1 MEQINPRGFASD
13 NNSGVHPSIMQ
24 ALANVNQG
32 HVVAYGNDHYSKSAI
47 EKFKKIFG
55 NDIAVYFLYNGTGAN
70 VLALKSVTES
80 WQSILCS
87 EVAHIYEDE
96 CGAPEKITGCKLVPL
111 PHVHGKIN
119 IEGIHKHLVWL
130 DDEHR
135 VQPRVVSIT
144 QSTEMGGVYSLEEI
158 KTISKFC
165 RENDLLLHMDG
176 ARLSNAAIKLGLD
189 YIDFTKN
196 AGVDILSFGGTKNG
210 MMFGEAVIFFDPVH
224 AKHSKYFRKQNMQLN
239 SKMRYIAAQFD
250 AYLDPEIWK
259 KNAQNANEKAQY
271 LYNAVKDIKQINV
284 VHPVESNG
292 VFAIIP
298 REITEEL
305 QKEVFFYVF
314 DEHANMVRW
323 MCSWD
328 TTTDDIDRFVKRLKE
343 LLKV

>member
-1 MEQINPRGFASD
+1 MEQTNPRGFASD
-13 NNSGVHPSIMQ
+13 NNSGVHPAIMQ
-24 ALANVNQG
+24 ALAQVNHG
-32 HVVAYGNDHYSKSAI
+32 HVVAYGKDHYTKQAI
-47 EKFKKIFG
+47 DKFKTIFG

-70 VLALKSVTES
+70 VLALRSVTES
-80 WQSILCS
+80 WQSVLCS

-96 CGAPEKITGCKLVPL
+96 CGAPEKNTGCKLIPL
-111 PHVHGKIN
+111 PHTHGKITV
-119 IEGIHKHLVWL
+119 ESIHKHLVWL

-144 QSTEMGGVYSLEEI
+144 QSTEMGTVYTLEEI
-158 KTISKFC
+158 KTISTFC
-165 RENDLLLHMDG
+165 HENNLLLHMDG
-176 ARLSNAAIKLGLD
+176 ARISNAAIKLGLD
-189 YIDFTKN
+189 YVDFTKN

-210 MMFGEAVIFFDPVH
+210 LMFGEAVIFFNPEL

-239 SKMRYIAAQFD
+239 SKMRYIAAQFE
-250 AYLDPEIWK
+250 AYLAPEVWK
-259 KNAQNANEKAQY
+259 INAVNANEKAQY
-271 LYNAVKDIKQINV
+271 LYNAVKDIKDIKV
-284 VHPVESNG
+284 VHPVDANG

-298 REITEEL
+298 TEITEEL

-343 LLKV
+343 LLSK

>member
-24 ALANVNQG
+24 ALANVNHG

-47 EKFKKIFG
+47 EKFKNIFG
-55 NDIAVYFLYNGTGAN
+55 KDIAVYFLYNGTGAN

-111 PHVHGKIN
+111 PHLHGKIS

-130 DDEHR
+130 NDEHR

-144 QSTEMGGVYSLEEI
+144 QSTEMGGVYTLEEI
-158 KTISKFC
+158 KAISKFC
-165 RENDLLLHMDG
+165 KENDLLLHMDG

-189 YIDFTKN
+189 YVEFTKN

-210 MMFGEAVIFFDPVH
+210 MMFGEAVIFFNQDD

-250 AYLDPEIWK
+250 AYLETDVWK

-271 LYNAVKDIKQINV
+271 LYNAVKDIPQINV

-298 REITEEL
+298 TEITAEL

-343 LLKV
+343 LLKA

>member
-1 MEQINPRGFASD
+1 MTNSRGFASD
-13 NNSGVHPSIMQ
+13 NNSGVHPIIMQ
-24 ALANVNQG
+24 ALSDVNNG
-32 HVVAYGNDHYSKSAI
+32 HVVAYGHDHYTEMAI
-47 EKFKKIFG
+47 ERFKSIFG
-55 NDIAVYFLYNGTGAN
+55 KEIEVYFVFNGTGAN

-96 CGAPEKITGCKLVPL
+96 CGAPEKITGCKLIPL
-111 PHVHGKIN
+111 PHNHGKIS
-119 IEGIHKHLVWL
+119 IEGIHKHMVWL

-144 QSTEMGGVYSLEEI
+144 QTTEMGGVYTLNEI
-158 KTISKFC
+158 KEISAFC
-165 RENDLLLHMDG
+165 RANNLLLHMDG
-176 ARLSNAAIKLGLD
+176 ARLSNAAVKLGLD
-189 YIDFTKN
+189 YVEFTKN

-210 MMFGEAVIFFDPVH
+210 LMFGEAVIFFNAEH

-239 SKMRYIAAQFD
+239 SKMRYVAAQFN
-250 AYLDPEIWK
+250 AYLDSGIWK
-259 KNAQNANEKAQY
+259 TNAINANEKAQY
-271 LYNAVKDIKQINV
+271 LYNAVKDLPEIKV
-284 VHPVESNG
+284 MHPVEANG

-298 REITEEL
+298 KEITAEL

-328 TTTDDIDRFVKRLKE
+328 TTFDDIDRFVNRLKE
-343 LLKV
+343 LLAN

>member
-1 MEQINPRGFASD
+1 MTNLRGFASD
-13 NNSGVHPSIMQ
+13 NNSGVHPIIMQ
-24 ALANVNQG
+24 ALSDVNNG
-32 HVVAYGNDHYSKSAI
+32 HVVAYGHDHYTESAI
-47 EKFKKIFG
+47 DKFKGLFG
-55 NDIAVYFLYNGTGAN
+55 SDIDVYFVFNGTGAN

-96 CGAPEKITGCKLVPL
+96 CGAPEKITGCKLIPL
-111 PHVHGKIN
+111 PHAHGKIN
-119 IEGIHKHLVWL
+119 IEGIHKHMVWL

-144 QSTEMGGVYSLEEI
+144 QTTEMGGVYTLEEI
-158 KTISKFC
+158 KEISAFC
-165 RENDLLLHMDG
+165 KANNLLLHMDG
-176 ARLSNAAIKLGLD
+176 ARLSNAAVQLGLD
-189 YIDFTKN
+189 YVEFTKN

-210 MMFGEAVIFFDPVH
+210 LMFGEAVIFFNPAH

-239 SKMRYIAAQFD
+239 SKMRYVAAQFK
-250 AYLDPEIWK
+250 AYIESGIWK
-259 KNAQNANEKAQY
+259 ENAINANEKAQY
-271 LYNAVKDIKQINV
+271 LYNAVKNLPEIKV
-284 VHPVESNG
+284 MHPVEANG

-298 REITEEL
+298 KEITAVF

-328 TTTDDIDRFVKRLKE
+328 TTFDDIDRFVKRLKE
-343 LLKV
+343 LLAK

>member
-1 MEQINPRGFASD
+1 MTNPRGFASD
-13 NNSGVHPSIMQ
+13 NNSAVHPAIMQ
-24 ALANVNQG
+24 AMVDVNHG
-32 HVVAYGNDHYSKSAI
+32 HVVAYGNDHYTKSAVN
-47 EKFKKIFG
+47 KFKELFG
-55 NDIAVYFLYNGTGAN
+55 QDIAVYFLYNGTGAN

-87 EVAHIYEDE
+87 ESAHIYEDE
-96 CGAPEKITGCKLVPL
+96 CGAPEKITGCKLIPL

-119 IEGIHKHLVWL
+119 VAGIHKHMVWL

-144 QSTEMGGVYSLEEI
+144 QTTEMGGVYSLDEI
-158 KTISKFC
+158 KAISQYCK
-165 RENDLLLHMDG
+165 ENNLLLHMDG
-176 ARLSNAAIKLGLD
+176 ARLSNAAVSLGME
-189 YIDFTKN
+189 YVEFTKN

-210 MMFGEAVIFFDPVH
+210 LMFGEAVIFFNPEH

-239 SKMRYIAAQFD
+239 SKMRYIAAQFN

-259 KNAQNANEKAQY
+259 KNALNANEKAQY
-271 LYNAVKDIKQINV
+271 LYNAIKDIPEINV
-284 VHPVESNG
+284 VHPVEANG

-298 REITEEL
+298 VEITAEL

-328 TTTDDIDRFVKRLKE
+328 TTTDDVDRFVKRLKE
-343 LLKV
+343 LLKK

>member
-1 MEQINPRGFASD
+1 MEQVNPRGFASD
-13 NNSGVHPSIMQ
+13 NNSGVHPTIMK
-24 ALANVNQG
+24 ALANVNNG
-32 HVVAYGNDHYSKSAI
+32 HVVAYGNDHYSKTAI
-47 EKFKKIFG
+47 EKFKGIFG
-55 NDIAVYFLYNGTGAN
+55 DDIAVYFLYNGTGAN
-70 VLALKSVTES
+70 VLALKSVTDS
-80 WQSILCS
+80 WQSIMCS

-96 CGAPEKITGCKLVPL
+96 CGAPEKITGCKLIPL
-111 PHVHGKIN
+111 PHEHGKIN
-119 IEGIHKHLVWL
+119 VAGIHKHLVWL

-144 QSTEMGGVYSLEEI
+144 QCTEMGGVYSFEEI

-165 RENDLLLHMDG
+165 HDNGLLLHMDG

-189 YIDFTKN
+189 YVDFTKN

-210 MMFGEAVIFFDPVH
+210 MMFGEAVIFFNPEH

-250 AYLDPEIWK
+250 AYLDPTVWK
-259 KNAQNANEKAQY
+259 KNAQNANENAQY
-271 LYNAVKDIKQINV
+271 LYNAIKDITQINV
-284 VHPVESNG
+284 VHPVEANA

-298 REITEEL
+298 TEITEEL

-343 LLKV
+343 LLNV

>member
-1 MEQINPRGFASD
+1 MKNPRGFASD

-24 ALANVNQG
+24 ALADVNNG
-32 HVVAYGNDHYSKSAI
+32 HVVAYGGDHYTASAI
-47 EKFKKIFG
+47 ERFKKIFG
-55 NDIAVYFLYNGTGAN
+55 QEIAVYFLYNGTGAN

-111 PHVHGKIN
+111 SHIHGKIN
-119 IEGIHKHLVWL
+119 IEGIYKHLVWL

-135 VQPRVVSIT
+135 VQPKVVSIT
-144 QSTEMGGVYSLEEI
+144 QCTEMGGVYSLDEI

-165 RENDLLLHMDG
+165 GDNNLLLHMDG
-176 ARLSNAAIKLGLD
+176 ARLSNAAISMGLE

-210 MMFGEAVIFFDPVH
+210 MMFGEAVVFFNPEH

-250 AYLDPEIWK
+250 AYLNPDIWK
-259 KNAQNANEKAQY
+259 TNAKNANEKAQY
-271 LYNAVKDIKQINV
+271 LYNAVKDIPEINV
-284 VHPVESNG
+284 VHPVDANG

-298 REITEEL
+298 TEITEEL

-328 TTTDDIDRFVKRLKE
+328 TTTNDIDRFVIRLKE
-343 LLKV
+343 LLKK